1 MSSLIRY
8 DFRCRQV
15 LGSVLQYCK
24 STNPIKYTSLSF
36 SLSLSLS
43 LSVCVCVCLA
53 VSQAVIPGGGAFE
66 IAAHQALQK
75 HKSQV
80 KGRAKLGV
88 AAFAEAMLIIP
99 KALAQNRYVRIH
111 RVCACMRVNV
121 RLISF
126 LSLSLSRFYSG
137 FDVQDSLIALQEA
150 HDEGHITGLDL
161 ETGEPFDPATEGVW
175 DNYRVK
181 KQQINAW
188 YVQCVRRV

>member
-1 MSSLIRY
+1 MTSVADKSW
-8 DFRCRQV
+8 V
-15 LGSVLQYCK
+15 LCCSIANRLTL
-24 STNPIKYTSLSF
+24 SNTPLSF
-36 SLSLSLS
+36 SLSLS

-126 LSLSLSRFYSG
+126 LSLSLSLG
-137 FDVQDSLIALQEA
+137 FIVASMCK
-150 HDEGHITGLDL
+150 T
-161 ETGEPFDPATEGVW
+161 
-175 DNYRVK
+175 R
-181 KQQINAW
+181 
-188 YVQCVRRV
+188 

>member
-1 MSSLIRY
+1 MT
-8 DFRCRQV
+8 
-15 LGSVLQYCK
+15 SVADK
-24 STNPIKYTSLSF
+24 SWDLCCSIANRLTHQIHLSPF
-36 SLSLSLS
+36 LSLS

-99 KALAQNRYVRIH
+99 KALAQNRYVRIY

-126 LSLSLSRFYSG
+126 LSLSLS
-137 FDVQDSLIALQEA
+137 VL
-150 HDEGHITGLDL
+150 
-161 ETGEPFDPATEGVW
+161 
-175 DNYRVK
+175 
-181 KQQINAW
+181 
-188 YVQCVRRV
+188 